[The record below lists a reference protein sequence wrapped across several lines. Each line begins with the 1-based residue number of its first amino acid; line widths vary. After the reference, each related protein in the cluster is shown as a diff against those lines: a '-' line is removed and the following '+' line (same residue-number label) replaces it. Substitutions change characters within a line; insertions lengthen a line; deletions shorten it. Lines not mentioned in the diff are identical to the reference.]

1 MKKLRRVRN
10 EVVAETWA
18 NLIGGERKVDGEL
31 REVSNHSGSFRVY
44 NDGTVYYYR
53 LLIGEI
59 KDGAHIVYDHTTK
72 GGSFHSK
79 STSDNVNR
87 LKPYATKIV
96 SYNTRS

>member
-1 MKKLRRVRN
+1 MQNLSRVRN
-10 EVVAETWA
+10 EVVAKTWA
-18 NLIGGERKVDGEL
+18 NLIGGERKHDGEL

-59 KDGAHIVYDHTTK
+59 KDGVHVVYDHTRK

-87 LKPYATKIV
+87 LKKYATKVV
-96 SYNTRS
+96 SYN